1 MFEGRFGELLVIFV
15 LALVILGPE
24 KLPKV
29 VAELGRWVGR
39 ARTMARQF
47 REQLEEEVRIEE
59 TRKAQAAAPKPT
71 PAPASPENVAPS
83 VDVGAALNPHTTQ
96 QPSPIDV
103 TGLPPELAQAA
114 QQADPVASA
123 HVPTG
128 EHAASTT
135 AEAGA
140 EPLAQPA
147 ASSHTPVT
155 PAQSAAAQLAS
166 PAQPASEGQA

>member
-29 VAELGRWVGR
+29 VAELGRWIGR

-47 REQLEEEVRIEE
+47 REQLEEEVRLEE
-59 TRKAQAAAPKPT
+59 TRKAQATAPKPT
-71 PAPASPENVAPS
+71 PDPASTENVAPTS
-83 VDVGAALNPHTTQ
+83 VDVGAALNPHTS

-114 QQADPVASA
+114 QHPDPVTSDHAPA
-123 HVPTG
+123 G
-128 EHAASTT
+128 DHAASST
-135 AEAGA
+135 ADV
-140 EPLAQPA
+140 A
-147 ASSHTPVT
+147 AVP
-155 PAQSAAAQLAS
+155 
-166 PAQPASEGQA
+166 PAQPASSSQSPASSHSAAAQPAAPAQPVSEGQT